1 VVSAR
6 VVALALLV
14 LPTAGLIA
22 PLSAQSSALILFAH
36 VGRHSPLVNLSDA
49 GDDFA
54 PAFSYGG
61 GLALQVSDR
70 AAIRLGVTRH
80 RTRYRGETASLAD
93 SSSTRYVIA
102 ADVQIGW
109 PTTSAL
115 VPYVFFGGGALT
127 TQFDDPGVSP
137 ATNAMGRFGIGL
149 NRVGGLG
156 AWFLEFGT
164 MLYQFNG
171 LGFERLQFDL
181 QARLGFALAVGI

>member
-1 VVSAR
+1 L
-6 VVALALLV
+6 LALPAAALV
-14 LPTAGLIA
+14 A
-22 PLSAQSSALILFAH
+22 PLSAQSNALILFAH
-36 VGRHSPLVNLSDA
+36 GGRYSPLVSLSDA

-70 AAIRLGVTRH
+70 AAIRLGGARH
-80 RTRYRGETASLAD
+80 RSRYRGETALLAD
-93 SSSTRYVIA
+93 SSVTRYVFT

-127 TQFDDPGVSP
+127 TQFDDADVSTET
-137 ATNAMGRFGIGL
+137 AAMGRFGVGL
-149 NRVGGLG
+149 NRVSGLG

-164 MLYQFNG
+164 MLYQFKG
-171 LGFERLQFDL
+171 LGFEGFQFDL
-181 QARLGFALAVGI
+181 EARLGFALALGL